1 MITRITLRS
10 FRPAYATATALA
22 ALCAG
27 WQAQVQAHHSFAM
40 YDQSQVRTFTGKL
53 TRFIPGANH
62 AQLLF
67 ELVDENGDPVLDA
80 DGKPI
85 AWGVETGPAARI
97 ARQGVTPDTFPVGT
111 IITVQLNPL
120 RNGKTFGAM
129 PNGTPI
135 VNCGLSM
142 PAGGCTPETGQVYLG
157 VND

>member
-1 MITRITLRS
+1 GNRGERRS
-10 FRPAYATATALA
+10 
-22 ALCAG
+22 
-27 WQAQVQAHHSFAM
+27 
-40 YDQSQVRTFTGKL
+40 
-53 TRFIPGANH
+53 
-62 AQLLF
+62 
-67 ELVDENGDPVLDA
+67 ELVRQTGGPGRGA
-80 DGKPI
+80 GGKPV
-85 AWGVETGPAARI
+85 AWGGETGPAARI